1 VVNEALARAFWP
13 DGQAIDRWI
22 AYAPDSTGTNLHRR
36 VIGVIADVRH
46 GGPMSEAGPEVYE
59 VHRQTT
65 EIWRWFG
72 RSMAFVAHT
81 RDGRVL
87 PIDRVRDAVRAID
100 PSLPVTAHSSLD
112 AVLGRSVASPRFNGV
127 LLGSFAG
134 LALLLAA
141 IGLYGV
147 LAFSVRQRRR
157 EVGVRIALGALR
169 GTVLR
174 AVLLDA
180 LRLVAIGSVVG
191 VGVAVAL
198 GKTLETFVL
207 GLPPTDPLTY
217 VTVIVVLACVA
228 LAAAALPAWRA
239 ASVDPVISLREE

>member
-1 VVNEALARAFWP
+1 
-13 DGQAIDRWI
+13 
-22 AYAPDSTGTNLHRR
+22 
-36 VIGVIADVRH
+36 
-46 GGPMSEAGPEVYE
+46 
-59 VHRQTT
+59 
-65 EIWRWFG
+65 
-72 RSMAFVAHT
+72 
-81 RDGRVL
+81 
-87 PIDRVRDAVRAID
+87 
-100 PSLPVTAHSSLD
+100 
-112 AVLGRSVASPRFNGV
+112 
-127 LLGSFAG
+127 
-134 LALLLAA
+134 
-141 IGLYGV
+141 
-147 LAFSVRQRRR
+147 
-157 EVGVRIALGALR
+157 VGVRIALGALR

-198 GKTLETFVL
+198 GKTLETFVW